1 MAAGALRFF
10 DGADALSSPS
20 SFSYFVRR
28 LRSEPIA
35 MASAPEESTFSAIK
49 ASALS
54 CAASQFFALISHS
67 DDFATRA

>member
-1 MAAGALRFF
+1 LRFF
-10 DGADALSSPS
+10 DGADALSRPS

-35 MASAPEESTFSAIK
+35 MARAPDESTFSARR

-54 CAASQFFALISHS
+54 CATSQFFALISHS